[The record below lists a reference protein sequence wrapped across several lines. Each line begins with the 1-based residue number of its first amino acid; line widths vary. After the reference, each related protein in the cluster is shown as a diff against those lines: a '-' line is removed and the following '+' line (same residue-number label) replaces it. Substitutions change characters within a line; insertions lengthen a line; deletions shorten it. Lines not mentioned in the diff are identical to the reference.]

1 MDKKMSEFQRLERLK
16 GWRDQELARQASN
29 RFQMALDE
37 DFYDGLQWSPDEAA
51 ELLRRGQAPVVYNQ
65 IKPTIDWLLGTE
77 RRMRTD
83 YKIVPTGKG
92 QDDLEMA
99 QAKTKL
105 VKYIQEQNRANFRR
119 SAAFEEAVKAGVGWR
134 EVGVRADP
142 EDEPIYVGSESWR
155 NILYDSLSTEPDY
168 SDARYLFRLKVVD
181 TDIAIAYFPK
191 KEEQIKQAA
200 ESTLRQGGFDWWFG
214 RRLSDLDDDPT
225 LTLPSRFSQFDAA
238 AWIFNPRERVTLYE
252 CWYFEPTVETTRLGA
267 GTFDRIRMKL
277 RCAVFTDSAILV
289 DGESPYKH
297 NKVPFSPVWCYRR
310 KRDNAPYGVIRN
322 IRGPQEALNK
332 RQSKALWAIS
342 VNQATIEKSAI
353 DNASMDLEE
362 IREEVSAP
370 DGIVVL
376 ADGGSAKFRREKN
389 LDVAQANLAMAE
401 RDQIAIREV
410 GGVTSENLG
419 RDTNLVSGIA
429 LERKQQQGQQVT
441 AQLFDNL
448 RLADQMA
455 GEQMLAL
462 AEQYYTEPKV
472 FRVTG
477 ERSKHEFVEINS
489 VDETT
494 GQVINP
500 ISAFKSQFIIDE
512 QDYRASLRQ
521 AMFESLMDLLA
532 KIAAINPQFAAN
544 ALDVVLEY
552 SDVPGRDTII
562 KRIRDLNGQRDPESP
577 MTPEEEQQKA
587 AQQQMTAETDKLNL
601 DLLRAKVAELQGKA
615 KKMDVDG
622 VLQGITALY
631 TALQAGQVVATVP
644 GVAPVADEIAKSAG
658 FKDAAGIDPNIP
670 QMNVP
675 QVTPASIAQGGA
687 PTLMQSDGAAQ
698 GIQTAAADG
707 VTV

>member
-1 MDKKMSEFQRLERLK
+1 MAMTEFQRLERLK
-16 GWRDQELARQASN
+16 GWRDQELARQATN
-29 RFQMALDE
+29 RYQMALDE

-51 ELLRRGQAPVVYNQ
+51 ELMRRGQAPVVYNQ

-77 RRMRTD
+77 RRLRID
-83 YKIVPTGKG
+83 YKIAPTGKG
-92 QDDLEMA
+92 PDDLEMA
-99 QAKTKL
+99 QAKSKL
-105 VKYIQEQNRANFRR
+105 MKYMQEQNRATFRR
-119 SAAFEEAVKAGVGWR
+119 SSAFEDAIKAGVGWR
-134 EVGVRADP
+134 EIGVRADP
-142 EDEPIYVGSESWR
+142 EDDPVYIGSESWR
-155 NILYDSLSTEPDY
+155 NILYDSLATDPDY
-168 SDARYLFRLKVVD
+168 SDARYLFRLKVID
-181 TDIAIAYFPK
+181 TDIAKAYFPK
-191 KEEQIKQAA
+191 KEKEIDAAA
-200 ESTLRQGGFDWWFG
+200 ESNLRQGGFDWWFG

-225 LTLPSRFSQFDAA
+225 LAMPSRFAQFDAA

-252 CWYFEPTVETTRLGA
+252 CWYFEPTVKTTSLGA
-267 GTFDRIRMKL
+267 GTFDRIKMEL
-277 RCAVFTDSAILV
+277 RVAVFTDSAILI
-289 DGESPYKH
+289 DQPSPYQH
-297 NKVPFSPVWCYRR
+297 NKIPFAPVWCYRR
-310 KRDNAPYGVIRN
+310 KRDNAPYGPIRN

-342 VNQATIEKSAI
+342 VNQFTIEEDAISAG
-353 DNASMDLEE
+353 SMDLEE

-370 DGIVVL
+370 DGGVVL
-376 ADGGSAKFRREKN
+376 APGGMNKFRREKN
-389 LDVAQANLAMAE
+389 LDVAQANLSMAQN
-401 RDQIAIREV
+401 DQIAIREV

-441 AQLFDNL
+441 AQIFDNL
-448 RLADQMA
+448 RLSDQIV

-462 AEQYYTEPKV
+462 AEQYYTENKV

-477 ERSKHEFVEINS
+477 ERSKHEFVEINK

-494 GQVINP
+494 GEVINP

-544 ALDVVLEY
+544 TLDVVLEY

-562 KRIRDLNGQRDPESP
+562 KRIRDLNGQRDPEAP
-577 MTPEEEQQKA
+577 MTPEEEAQKS
-587 AQQQMTAETDKLNL
+587 AQQQTAAETEKLNL
-601 DLLRAKVAELQGKA
+601 DLLRAKVAELEGKA
-615 KKMDVDG
+615 KKMDVEG

-644 GVAPVADEIAKSAG
+644 GVGAVADEIAKAAG
-658 FKDAAGIDPNIP
+658 FQDAGGIDPNIP
-670 QMNVP
+670 QPAVSP
-675 QVTPASIAQGGA
+675 ATPASFAAVPPPVQ
-687 PTLMQSDGAAQ
+687 TDGAAQ

-707 VTV
+707 V

>member
-1 MDKKMSEFQRLERLK
+1 MAEKLSEFQRLERLR
-16 GWRDQELARQASN
+16 GWRDQELARQATN

-51 ELLRRGQAPVVYNQ
+51 ELMRRGQAPVVYNQ
-65 IKPTIDWLLGTE
+65 IKPTIDWLIGTE
-77 RRMRTD
+77 RRLRID
-83 YKIVPTGKG
+83 YKIAPVGKEEAA
-92 QDDLEMA
+92 LETA

-105 VKYIQEQNRANFRR
+105 MKYIQEQNRANFRR
-119 SAAFEEAVKAGVGWR
+119 SSAFEDAIKAGVGWR

-142 EDEPIYVGSESWR
+142 EDEPIYVGTESWR
-155 NILYDSLSTEPDY
+155 NVLYDSLSVDPDY

-181 TDIAIAYFPK
+181 TDIACAYFPK
-191 KEEQIKQAA
+191 KEEEIKKAA

-225 LTLPSRFSQFDAA
+225 LALPSRFSQFDAA

-252 CWYFEPTVETTRLGA
+252 CWYFEPTVESTNLGG
-267 GTFDRIRMKL
+267 GTFDRVRMKL
-277 RCAVFTDSAILV
+277 RCAVFTDSAILI
-289 DGESPYKH
+289 DMESPYKH
-297 NKVPFSPVWCYRR
+297 NKIPFAPSWCYRR
-310 KRDNAPYGVIRN
+310 RRDNAPYGAIRN

-342 VNQATIEKSAI
+342 VNQFTVENDAI
-353 DNASMDLEE
+353 DPASMDLEE

-370 DGIVVL
+370 DGGVVL
-376 ADGGSAKFRREKN
+376 APGGLSKFRREKN
-389 LDVAQANLAMAE
+389 LDIAQANLAMAE

-441 AQLFDNL
+441 AQMFDNL
-448 RLADQMA
+448 RLSDQIV

-477 ERSKHEFVEINS
+477 ERSKHEFIEINS
-489 VDETT
+489 IDETT
-494 GQVINP
+494 GQPVNP

-544 ALDVVLEY
+544 TLDVVLEY
-552 SDVPGRDTII
+552 ADVQGRETIV

-577 MTPEEEQQKA
+577 MTPEEEQKKT
-587 AQQQMTAETDKLNL
+587 AQQQMTAETEKLNL
-601 DLLRAKVAELQGKA
+601 DLLRAKVTELQGKA
-615 KKMDVDG
+615 KKMDVEG

-644 GVAPVADEIAKSAG
+644 GVAPVADEIARAAG
-658 FKDAAGIDPNIP
+658 FQDAGGVDPNIP
-670 QMNVP
+670 S
-675 QVTPASIAQGGA
+675 PAMHAAAPIA
-687 PTLMQSDGAAQ
+687 PPMQADGSQ
-698 GIQTAAADG
+698 RGIQTPQPDG
-707 VTV
+707 VIV